1 MPPPGGAASNAG
13 ENVTRLPRP
22 FSGRGSF
29 SAPARRDGISP
40 RPFRCGTI
48 SPLLSE
54 EKCNIMEEE
63 IERARA
69 RCRAAEERF
78 LSISDPEM
86 TDYAVYEMEAAC
98 RQYAYL
104 VRLRQS
110 KEALSAQ
117 KETQGDVHAAE
128 TVVK

>member
-1 MPPPGGAASNAG
+1 
-13 ENVTRLPRP
+13 
-22 FSGRGSF
+22 
-29 SAPARRDGISP
+29 
-40 RPFRCGTI
+40 
-48 SPLLSE
+48 
-54 EKCNIMEEE
+54 
-63 IERARA
+63 
-69 RCRAAEERF
+69 
-78 LSISDPEM
+78 M

>member
-1 MPPPGGAASNAG
+1 MDWQEKTASG
-13 ENVTRLPRP
+13 LRDRE
-22 FSGRGSF
+22 RGLAPWFKAVKKRFF
-29 SAPARRDGISP
+29 SAQ
-40 RPFRCGTI
+40 
-48 SPLLSE
+48 E
-54 EKCNIMEEE
+54 EQAPSMKEE